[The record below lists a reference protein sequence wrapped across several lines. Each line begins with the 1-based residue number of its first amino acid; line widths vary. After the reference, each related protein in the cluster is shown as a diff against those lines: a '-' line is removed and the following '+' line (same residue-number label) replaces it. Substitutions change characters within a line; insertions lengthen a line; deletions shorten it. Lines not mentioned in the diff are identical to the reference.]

1 MMAEEEA
8 TYGISVPG
16 GASASRGDLSVRVL
30 DQAGKGKASAAKDP
44 APSSAGDS
52 AAVMFDR
59 LNLTTQESTAFV
71 LKEDDEDYRGCPTWA
86 LVGKPHLGFPA
97 ADCCNRLL
105 RPNHSPSSSPAHSQ
119 PAENFLTADGDPRSS
134 QGSIHPPGLLL
145 PAASSSGGCL
155 LPRRPSISR
164 LLAHGEQRSCG
175 LVADGYPRA
184 SPDRDLPPVGHIED
198 LARISAACTEFRRL
212 VIDRSFLRRV
222 LGVHTPQFLALLE
235 EGGFH
240 PAQPPHPSTAA
251 AHALTFKAD
260 FTFSFVPS
268 PHRRPGYWFVQD
280 TSDGRVIL
288 RYALWGNHRLEST
301 ELAVCDPLHRRYIML
316 PAVPQEHAALV
327 AHQDVVNNPWC
338 EPFLGVPLI
347 FGEDEDVGT
356 SFNVIWVAHYET
368 EWKTT
373 VVAAFIFS
381 SGTGKWKSVGE
392 FTMVSLIRYTFSRR
406 HYAYGCF
413 FWELNKIN
421 KELLMLDT
429 RSMEFST
436 VDLPP
441 GEWTMNIAIVEAGE
455 GRLGMFGIRDETGGD
470 LCFYIRRN
478 KGHSSAQW
486 HMEKTMSLA
495 SGYRHYIKAATER
508 YLLLAKCG
516 DPWCV

>member
-1 MMAEEEA
+1 MA
-8 TYGISVPG
+8 I
-16 GASASRGDLSVRVL
+16 L
-30 DQAGKGKASAAKDP
+30 
-44 APSSAGDS
+44 
-52 AAVMFDR
+52 
-59 LNLTTQESTAFV
+59 
-71 LKEDDEDYRGCPTWA
+71 
-86 LVGKPHLGFPA
+86 
-97 ADCCNRLL
+97 NRLKAAFTRL
-105 RPNHSPSSSPAHSQ
+105 VSGYRRLAPRAVASSPADLLYPVSSPMANNEVVGLSLMDIPEHLLT
-119 PAENFLTADGDPRSS
+119 EIFL
-134 QGSIHPPGLLL
+134 
-145 PAASSSGGCL
+145 
-155 LPRRPSISR
+155 R
-164 LLAHGEQRSCG
+164 LAT
-175 LVADGYPRA
+175 
-184 SPDRDLPPVGHIED
+184 IED

-212 VIDRSFLRRV
+212 VTDRSFLRCV
-222 LGVHTPQFLALLE
+222 LGVHTPQFLVLLE

-280 TSDGRVIL
+280 IRDGRVLL
-288 RYALWGNHRLEST
+288 RYAPWGNHRLEST
-301 ELAVCDPLHRRYIML
+301 DLAVCDPLHRRYIML
-316 PAVPQEHAALV
+316 PAVPQELAALV
-327 AHQDVVNNPWC
+327 AHQDMVNNPWC

-347 FGEDEDVGT
+347 VGEDVDVGT
-356 SFNVIWVAHYET
+356 SFNVIWVAHYQT
-368 EWKTT
+368 AWKTA
-373 VVAAFIFS
+373 VAAAFIFS

-392 FTMVSLIRYTFSRR
+392 FTMVSLIQYTFSRR

-455 GRLGMFGIRDETGGD
+455 GSLGMFGIRDETGGD

-486 HMEKTMSLA
+486 HMEKTISLA

-516 DPWCV
+516 EPWCVPDEECISIDVNTFQLERFCVKPFEFAKNGAHIYTNFPPSLLSAPKI